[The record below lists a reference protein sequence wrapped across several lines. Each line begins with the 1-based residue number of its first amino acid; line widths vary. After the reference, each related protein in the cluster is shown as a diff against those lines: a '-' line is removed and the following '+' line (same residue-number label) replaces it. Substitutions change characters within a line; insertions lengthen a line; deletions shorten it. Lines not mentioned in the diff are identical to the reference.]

1 YNKLIQD
8 NLIAFNP
15 LVASIAI
22 SLIMVIILILCYVRI
37 IPLPSDLAFGFL
49 VLGLSFALIPFIY
62 SENLKK
68 NISIKRK
75 ILGFKMFLKTTE
87 YYTVK
92 KDEKKFRE
100 LMPYFI
106 LFRIHMDHLD

>member
-1 YNKLIQD
+1 MVHNKDENKGGFFAAIEYLFRIEGVSGDFTNKIYNKLIQD

-68 NISIKRK
+68 
-75 ILGFKMFLKTTE
+75 T
-87 YYTVK
+87 
-92 KDEKKFRE
+92 
-100 LMPYFI
+100 
-106 LFRIHMDHLD
+106 